1 MPIIAIVDDQNT
13 NRQIYGMLVRSLG
26 LDVTVESF
34 AEPAEAIDW
43 IASHSVDLI
52 VTDYRMPEM
61 DGAELTR
68 AIRSLPHCTGI
79 PVIVI
84 TAYDDPNFRLRALEA
99 GATDFV
105 QMPIRHLEFQTC
117 IRTALEN
124 AGSKA
129 SGSVQRGE
137 ASSLLTP
144 ERMTEVIDT
153 VPALISVTDPQ
164 GVCRFANIA
173 YARHLGLKREEC
185 TGQHAKNLDG
195 HDTEGRGATLDRLV
209 LERREQLPSYEETR
223 TGADGISRT
232 FLTTKSPLHDAAGAV
247 TGILTTSID
256 ITNQKSAQRHLEHLA
271 GHDALT
277 GLPNRSL
284 LIRRIEE
291 RVGFSSRAPEAGA
304 LHFIDLD
311 HFKTLNDSL
320 GHVFGDQLLVEIA
333 RVLRRCVSPR
343 DTVARL
349 GGDEFA
355 ILQIG
360 IRDEADAAALAQRVG
375 EALSQPID
383 IRGHNISISCSIG
396 ITLFPRDTSD
406 TGELLK
412 NADLAMYRAKSE
424 GRQAYRFFSSDQLQS
439 VEQARFLHTGLRE
452 ALQNNEFRLH
462 YQPQLHLRSG
472 EVASVEALVRWQ
484 RPGYGLVPPGRFLRA
499 AEDSGLIVQLTEWV
513 LREACTQMRRWQQ
526 ASIAPQR
533 VAVNISP
540 TLFRRQDVHQLVVRC
555 AKEAGIALGALELE
569 LTEGVLMDRSA
580 STLDMLQALRRD
592 GVSLA
597 LDDFGTGFSSLS
609 YLRRFRVNRIKID
622 QSFVQGL
629 PGNADDATIVR
640 TIIGLAHGLGLIA
653 VAEGVETEEMLEFLR
668 AHGCDEVQGYLLG
681 RPCPPEEC
689 AALIHASRQTA
700 G

>member
-1 MPIIAIVDDQNT
+1 MPTIAIVDDQNT
-13 NRQIYGMLVRSLG
+13 NRQIYGMLVRSIG
-26 LDVTVESF
+26 LEVTVESF
-34 AEPAEAIDW
+34 ATPTAAIEW
-43 IASHSVDLI
+43 ITSHPVDLI

-68 AIRSLPHCTGI
+68 AIRALPHGTGVPI
-79 PVIVI
+79 IVI

-105 QMPIRHLEFQTC
+105 QMPIRHLEFQSC
-117 IRTALEN
+117 IRTALDMSDSKVG
-124 AGSKA
+124 GS
-129 SGSVQRGE
+129 RG
-137 ASSLLTP
+137 AHGQMPLPP
-144 ERMTEVIDT
+144 ERLTEVIDAI
-153 VPALISVTDPQ
+153 PALISITDTQ
-164 GVCRFANIA
+164 GICRFANTA
-173 YARHLGLKREEC
+173 YARHLGLDSREC
-185 TGQHAKNLDG
+185 VGQHSRNLSG
-195 HDTEGRGATLDRLV
+195 HDAGGRNAMLDRLV
-209 LERREQLPSYEETR
+209 LERREKLPSFEESR
-223 TGADGISRT
+223 TGADGIARS
-232 FLTTKSPLHDAAGAV
+232 FLTTKSPLHDEAGEIS
-247 TGILTTSID
+247 GILTTSID

-284 LIRRIEE
+284 LVRRLEE
-291 RVGFSSRAPEAGA
+291 KVGFSSQMQEAGA

-320 GHVFGDQLLVEIA
+320 GHIFGDQLLIEIA
-333 RVLRRCVSPR
+333 RVLRDCVSPK
-343 DTVARL
+343 DIVARL

-355 ILQIG
+355 ILQSDV
-360 IRDEADAAALAQRVG
+360 RDADDAAQLARQVS

-383 IRGHNISISCSIG
+383 IRGHNISISCSVG
-396 ITLFPRDTSD
+396 ITLFPRDSSD
-406 TGELLK
+406 AGELLK

-424 GRQAYRFFSSDQLQS
+424 GRHGHRFFSSEQLQG
-439 VEQARFLHTGLRE
+439 VEQTRFLHSGLRQ
-452 ALQNNEFRLH
+452 ALQNGEFRLH
-462 YQPQLHLRSG
+462 YQPQLHLQTG

-499 AEDSGLIVQLTEWV
+499 AEESGLILPLTEWV
-513 LREACTQMRRWQQ
+513 LREACSQIRRWQE
-526 ASIAPQR
+526 AGIAPQR

-540 TLFRRQDVHQLVVRC
+540 SLFRRQDVHQLIVR
-555 AKEAGIALGALELE
+555 AAEEAGVPLSALELE
-569 LTEGVLMDRSA
+569 LTEGVLMDRSN

-597 LDDFGTGFSSLS
+597 LDDFGTGFSSLD

-629 PGNADDATIVR
+629 PDNPDDATIVR

-653 VAEGVETEEMLEFLR
+653 VAEGVETKEMLDFLR
-668 AHGCDEVQGYLLG
+668 THGCDEVQGYYLG
-681 RPCPPEEC
+681 RPCPADEC
-689 AALIHASRQTA
+689 AALIRASRLAA